1 MFDIE
6 EELKKLPGKP
16 GVYIMYDK
24 NDKIIYV
31 GKAVSLKNRVRQ
43 YFRKNNKTAR
53 IEKMVSL
60 IDHFEYIVV
69 DNEAEALILECNLIK
84 KNRPKFNVLLKDDK
98 TYPYIKIDV
107 KSDYPGVYYTRR
119 VINDGSKY
127 FGPYANPGAAK
138 EMLDFIKERYKIHQ
152 CRTLKERTRPCL
164 NYHIGRCMAPCM
176 GNVDKEEYRKQIDEI
191 IDLLEGKT
199 EKVLKDLERQMQ
211 EASKKFEYEKA
222 AYLRDRKQAI
232 ERASAK
238 QKVSNISENNID
250 VIGIAKSEL
259 EVCVEIF
266 FVRGSKM
273 IGREQYFYNDLRDM
287 EDKEIISGFIK
298 QYYFDNPNIPN
309 KIMIRE
315 EIEDKDAIQ
324 QWLSTELGK
333 KVEIKTPK
341 KGEKLRFVE
350 MAENNARVTL
360 ENKEKDKSEILLEL
374 KEVLKMDKLPRKIE
388 TYDISNISGEYMVAG
403 MCVMQDGVIKKNLSR
418 RFKIKTVYGQ
428 DDPKCME
435 EVITRRLRHSI
446 ENPNGGFGKLPDVIF
461 ADGGITQIRA
471 TKKAIENVLK
481 EVQENIKQE
490 INSATENL
498 KNKENKEKV
507 KELEKND
514 NSTKEKKKIE
524 GLKENNENLKEKIE
538 INDLKE
544 KLKNIEKE
552 LDIKVF
558 GMVKN
563 DKHQTRAL
571 MDENRNELKISE
583 NLMKLITRFQDT
595 VHETAINY
603 HRKLRDKEMTKSALD
618 DIKGIGKVKKQ
629 TLLKQ
634 FGSVEKIKQA
644 TIEEL
649 MQVKGITKE
658 LAQKLKNS

>member
-1 MFDIE
+1 M
-6 EELKKLPGKP
+6 
-16 GVYIMYDK
+16 
-24 NDKIIYV
+24 
-31 GKAVSLKNRVRQ
+31 
-43 YFRKNNKTAR
+43 
-53 IEKMVSL
+53 
-60 IDHFEYIVV
+60 
-69 DNEAEALILECNLIK
+69 
-84 KNRPKFNVLLKDDK
+84 LLKDDK

-107 KSDYPGVYYTRR
+107 KSEYPGVYYTRR
-119 VINDGSKY
+119 VVNDGSKY

-164 NYHIGRCMAPCM
+164 NYHIGRCLAPCM
-176 GNVDKEEYRKQIDEI
+176 GNVDKGEYREQVNEI

-199 EKVLKDLERQMQ
+199 DKVLKDLERQMK
-211 EASKKFEYEKA
+211 EASQKMEYEKA

-259 EVCVEIF
+259 EVCIEIF

-273 IGREQYFYNDLRDM
+273 IGREHYFYTDLKDM
-287 EDKEIISGFIK
+287 EDKEILSGFIK

-315 EIEDKDAIQ
+315 EIEDKAAIEK
-324 QWLSTELGK
+324 WLSTELGK
-333 KVEIKTPK
+333 KVEIKSPK

-350 MAENNARVTL
+350 MAENNAKVTL

-374 KEVLKMDKLPRKIE
+374 KDVLEMDKLPRKIE

-403 MCVMQDGVIKKNLSR
+403 MCVMLDGVIKKNLSR

-435 EVITRRLRHSI
+435 EVITRRLKHSI
-446 ENPNGGFGKLPDVIF
+446 KNTNGGFGKLPDVIF

-481 EVQENIKQE
+481 QCQENILQEKDIDEKEKQE
-490 INSATENL
+490 QIENM
-498 KNKENKEKV
+498 
-507 KELEKND
+507 
-514 NSTKEKKKIE
+514 
-524 GLKENNENLKEKIE
+524 
-538 INDLKE
+538 
-544 KLKNIEKE
+544 EKE

-571 MDENRNELKISE
+571 MDENRKELKISE

-595 VHETAINY
+595 VHETAITY
-603 HRKLRDKEMTKSALD
+603 HRKLRDKEMTKSELD
-618 DIKGIGKVKKQ
+618 DIQGIGKVKKQ
-629 TLLKQ
+629 ALLKK
-634 FGSVEKIKQA
+634 FGSVEKVKKA
-644 TIEEL
+644 TLEEL
-649 MQVKGITKE
+649 MEVKGITRE
-658 LAQKLKNS
+658 LAERLKN